1 MPSRRQIILGAGAAG
16 VALVGGGL
24 AWRVA
29 RVPQTA
35 TLPWDG
41 LATPVADVRLDALRH
56 AILAPNPH
64 NRQPWLIR
72 LAGTDEALIS
82 CDLDRRLPATDPYD
96 RQTLIGFGCFAELA
110 RIAATRR
117 GQRVDITPF
126 PDGEPGPRLDSRPI
140 ARLRFTADGAVR
152 PDPLAAVIAARR
164 STKEPF
170 DPRPVPAAL
179 LARIAALSTPA
190 ARIGFATDAAQLAPI
205 RDTITRAFTIETR
218 TPRTYRESVDLM
230 RITAPEIDANPDGID
245 LGGPIIEGLVLA
257 GQISREQ
264 LADPGSTAFAQGL
277 EQQLGTYGSLPAALW
292 LTTPGNSRADQFA
305 AGRCWVRAN
314 LLATALG
321 LKLHP
326 VSQSLQEYREMAPEY
341 ARIHR
346 LLGADGNKRVQML
359 ARIGYGPATP
369 PAPRWPL
376 ESHISA

>member
-1 MPSRRQIILGAGAAG
+1 MPSRRQIILGAGTG

-24 AWRVA
+24 AWRVT
-29 RVPQTA
+29 RVPRTA

-41 LATPVADVRLDALRH
+41 LAAPVADVRLDALRH

-72 LAGTDEALIS
+72 LVGPRDAVIS
-82 CDLDRRLPATDPYD
+82 CDLDRRLPATDPHD

-117 GQRVDITPF
+117 GQRVEITAF
-126 PDGEPGPRLDSRPI
+126 PDGEPGPRLDARPI
-140 ARLRFTADGAVR
+140 ARLRFVADDGVR

-164 STKEPF
+164 STKEPY
-170 DPRPVPAAL
+170 DSRPVPAAL
-179 LARIAALSTPA
+179 LGRIAALSTA
-190 ARIGFATDAAQLAPI
+190 AANIGFATDPARLAPI
-205 RDTITRAFTIETR
+205 RETITRAFEIETR
-218 TPRTYRESVDLM
+218 TPHTYRESVDLM

-245 LGGPIIEGLVLA
+245 LGGPIIEGLALA

-264 LADPGSTAFAQGL
+264 LAYAGSAAFAQGL
-277 EQQLGTYGSLPAALW
+277 EQQLGVYGSLPAALW

-305 AGRCWVRAN
+305 AGRSWVRVN

-326 VSQSLQEYREMAPEY
+326 VSQALQEYPEMAPEF

-376 ESHISA
+376 ESHFRA